1 MKYGLY
7 LAIFLITM
15 LQFQT
20 GFGQGLTLSVSAVSP
35 SCFGAANG
43 SATVQASGG
52 ATPFTYKWNN
62 GQTTQTALNLAAGTY
77 TVTVTTATG
86 LTASATTTLSQP
98 ALLVAKVK
106 TTDLLCNTGPE
117 NGTAVASVQ
126 GGKSPYTYLW
136 NTGATTKSIQNL
148 GQDTYTVT
156 VTDANGCTSS
166 DFGLVAKPSPIL
178 VTITINSPSCN
189 GSNGSATLNA
199 TGGTAPYTYV
209 WKSLEGATGATQ
221 NNLAPGAY
229 LVSVFDANG
238 CEKELTVKIAG
249 QGGLVVQLAL
259 SKAECTG
266 INNGTA
272 AAIITPFGSYNYS
285 WNVQPNVNA
294 PQITGLAANTQVT
307 VTVTNPATGCTGS
320 ATGVI
325 GVKNEVKIAVTDTDI
340 ACGQDK
346 NGTATALAS
355 LGVAPYSYTWNY
367 NNAFFANGPSINNL
381 GAGTYPVTATDARGC
396 IATSAANI
404 TAQSNPIV
412 AFQLSTVECTSNQIN
427 VQFLDQSTD
436 LLSPLVSWVWTVT
449 PDGGT
454 PFVLN
459 GKNPPNMQFPEGQT
473 GTVSLTITSEKGC
486 TATLTKPYKIESAPT
501 FDVLVQAPGFT
512 CDGKP
517 VNIKVI
523 GNPIYTYTWT
533 PVQGLNLTNAPF
545 DVVADPDVTT
555 QYILT
560 VQSGQCL
567 GKDTV
572 LIKRSVPLNLQVATD
587 SIVTCSPTVTLSAT
601 VNPAANAT
609 IQWFNGT
616 TLVGNGANVNV
627 STAGGTIKYT
637 VVATDE
643 NGCSASKKVSVTG
656 LGISNVNIQLEAAG
670 NICTQLPVTIK
681 VTGPANYTY
690 TWTPAATLNLA
701 NAPFSV
707 IANPSVTTTYT
718 LTVNNGICD
727 SIFKVI
733 IARSNT
739 PIGLQVSTNNL
750 ITCDAISNII
760 ASVTTTNAVTYQW
773 FNSNGVVVDND
784 AILNIATA
792 GTNTYT
798 VVATDINGCT
808 DSETVTIKGDAIEN
822 VSINLLNGGVN
833 ACAPGVDTL
842 KVTGPANYTYTWTP
856 DATLNLANA
865 PFTVLANPIVTT
877 TYTLTVNNG
886 ICDSIFTVTIGRS
899 NAPIGLEVSTDSL
912 ITCDAISNIIASVM
926 TTNAVTYQWLNSNG
940 VVVDN
945 DAVLNIATAGI
956 NTYTVVATDIN
967 GCTESKPVFIK
978 GDAIENV
985 SINLLNGGVNAC
997 APGVDTLKVTGPANY
1012 TYTWTPD
1019 ATLNLTNAPFT
1030 VLANPS
1036 VTTTYTLTVNNGICD
1051 SIFTVT
1057 IQRANT
1063 PPIGLEVS
1071 TDSLITCDA
1080 ISNIIASVTTTNA
1093 VTYQWLNSNGVVVDN
1108 DAVLNIATAGINTYT
1123 VVATD
1128 INGCTESKP
1137 VFIKGDAIE
1146 NVDINLLS
1154 GGSNA
1159 CAPGVDTLKVTGPA
1173 NYTYTW
1179 TPNATLNLTNAPF
1192 TVLANPS
1199 VTTTYTLTVNNGICD
1214 SIFTVTILRS
1224 NTPPIGLQVSTD
1236 SLVTCD
1242 SLSNI
1247 IATVTTTNAVTFQ
1260 WLNSNGV
1267 VVDNDAVLNIAT
1279 TGINTYTV
1287 VATDINGCT
1296 ESKPVFIKG
1305 DAIENVSINVLNGG
1319 VNACA
1324 PGVDTLKVTGPANY
1338 TYTWTPDATLNLAN
1352 APFTVL
1358 ANPSVTTTYTL
1369 TVNNGICDSIF
1380 TVTIQRSNTPTIGL
1394 QVSTDSL
1401 VTCDSLSNIIA
1412 TVTTTNAVTFQ
1423 WLNSNG
1429 VVVDKDAVLN
1439 IATAGINTYTVVATD
1454 INGCTESKPVFIK
1467 GDGVENINIQ
1477 VLANT
1482 DPCALNP
1489 IPIKVTGSLT
1499 YTYNWTSNPTLDLS
1513 GAPFNVIAN
1522 PTQTT
1527 TYFLQVNN
1535 GNCTR
1540 NFEIPVVVNFQP
1552 INLTVST
1559 DSVVTCAPNTT
1570 ISANASSNVTYQWLN
1585 SNGVEVDKD
1594 ALLNI
1599 ATAGSNTYT
1608 VVATDVNGCTE
1619 SIPVDIIGNGVSNV
1633 SLDIISGGNP
1643 CDTLPV
1649 LIKVIGDPN
1658 NSYLWIPNPSLDQSQ
1673 GGPFS
1678 VLANPKVTTTY
1689 FLQVSNLFCDSTF
1702 TLTIERNPPVSVQV
1716 STKVENTCAA
1726 VSNITASSTGGAN
1739 VTYQWIDAANGQV
1752 VDQDALLNVPSAGT
1766 HNYTVIVTDGVTG
1779 CTAAET
1785 VTVVGQGVDITLD
1798 TSLPDKECEG
1808 KQLQVCVNNLDPND
1822 VLTYNW
1828 TGTFGINI
1836 SPNNADCA
1844 TVSGPAGVYTLT
1856 LVATNQFNCADT
1868 MQVPVEFEKS
1878 ISLEGTISLDLCN
1891 MLKVGFVN
1899 TSGVAGTW
1907 TFGDNSTSTEQSPTH
1922 TYGTAGTYTV
1932 VFTPA
1937 QTSNCIAPFDTVIK
1951 VTNIPSPLA
1960 NFTSTTASC
1969 INNAVVDFTDN
1980 SIFQFPV
1987 VAWSWSFPN
1996 GQPTTSNLQNPSA
2009 QFSQDGNPLVTLVVT
2024 DERGCTNTITK
2035 PLEID
2040 IIPMLLEDSLKFCL
2054 GASVQLNPNLSTNF
2068 EYTWS
2073 ANPGDPNLQVNN
2085 PNPSVSPSVPTIY
2098 SVNVKNGFCSTDF
2111 TVFVDPQPQATVD
2124 IVGNSKDTVLC
2135 NLTPITLTAN
2145 SNNAAT
2151 LSWSNNLSFN
2161 PVLGTGPA
2169 YTLQTLDPN
2178 YVLYVKAG
2186 LNGCDAI
2193 DSIVVRNQTVQLEVG
2208 AYDNFICNGAGTNL
2222 NLINLVPAQNLT
2234 YTWSPNLPGINNPF
2248 VNPTLNTTY
2257 TVTATNAAGCTAT
2270 ASMSVGVASI
2280 SVDATVV
2287 GPDSIYLGQT
2297 ATLLATSTS
2306 TGGVV
2311 SYQWI
2316 PTTGLSNPLA
2326 AETTASPTEDSTIY
2340 TVIAQVDGRCPD
2352 TAQVVVY
2359 LRNAFCI
2366 EPYIFVPNAFSPNGD
2381 QHNDLFIVRF
2391 TDITELEF
2399 RVWNRWGEIVY
2410 QTTDIN
2416 AAGWDGSY
2424 KGKDATPDSYA
2435 WYVRIKC
2442 GDGNDFI
2449 RQGNVTLFK

>member
-1 MKYGLY
+1 
-7 LAIFLITM
+7 
-15 LQFQT
+15 
-20 GFGQGLTLSVSAVSP
+20 
-35 SCFGAANG
+35 
-43 SATVQASGG
+43 
-52 ATPFTYKWNN
+52 
-62 GQTTQTALNLAAGTY
+62 
-77 TVTVTTATG
+77 
-86 LTASATTTLSQP
+86 
-98 ALLVAKVK
+98 
-106 TTDLLCNTGPE
+106 
-117 NGTAVASVQ
+117 
-126 GGKSPYTYLW
+126 
-136 NTGATTKSIQNL
+136 
-148 GQDTYTVT
+148 
-156 VTDANGCTSS
+156 
-166 DFGLVAKPSPIL
+166 
-178 VTITINSPSCN
+178 
-189 GSNGSATLNA
+189 
-199 TGGTAPYTYV
+199 
-209 WKSLEGATGATQ
+209 
-221 NNLAPGAY
+221 
-229 LVSVFDANG
+229 
-238 CEKELTVKIAG
+238 
-249 QGGLVVQLAL
+249 
-259 SKAECTG
+259 
-266 INNGTA
+266 
-272 AAIITPFGSYNYS
+272 
-285 WNVQPNVNA
+285 
-294 PQITGLAANTQVT
+294 
-307 VTVTNPATGCTGS
+307 
-320 ATGVI
+320 
-325 GVKNEVKIAVTDTDI
+325 
-340 ACGQDK
+340 
-346 NGTATALAS
+346 
-355 LGVAPYSYTWNY
+355 
-367 NNAFFANGPSINNL
+367 
-381 GAGTYPVTATDARGC
+381 
-396 IATSAANI
+396 
-404 TAQSNPIV
+404 
-412 AFQLSTVECTSNQIN
+412 
-427 VQFLDQSTD
+427 
-436 LLSPLVSWVWTVT
+436 
-449 PDGGT
+449 
-454 PFVLN
+454 
-459 GKNPPNMQFPEGQT
+459 
-473 GTVSLTITSEKGC
+473 
-486 TATLTKPYKIESAPT
+486 
-501 FDVLVQAPGFT
+501 
-512 CDGKP
+512 
-517 VNIKVI
+517 
-523 GNPIYTYTWT
+523 
-533 PVQGLNLTNAPF
+533 
-545 DVVADPDVTT
+545 
-555 QYILT
+555 
-560 VQSGQCL
+560 
-567 GKDTV
+567 
-572 LIKRSVPLNLQVATD
+572 
-587 SIVTCSPTVTLSAT
+587 
-601 VNPAANAT
+601 
-609 IQWFNGT
+609 
-616 TLVGNGANVNV
+616 
-627 STAGGTIKYT
+627 
-637 VVATDE
+637 
-643 NGCSASKKVSVTG
+643 
-656 LGISNVNIQLEAAG
+656 
-670 NICTQLPVTIK
+670 
-681 VTGPANYTY
+681 
-690 TWTPAATLNLA
+690 
-701 NAPFSV
+701 
-707 IANPSVTTTYT
+707 
-718 LTVNNGICD
+718 
-727 SIFKVI
+727 
-733 IARSNT
+733 
-739 PIGLQVSTNNL
+739 
-750 ITCDAISNII
+750 
-760 ASVTTTNAVTYQW
+760 
-773 FNSNGVVVDND
+773 
-784 AILNIATA
+784 
-792 GTNTYT
+792 
-798 VVATDINGCT
+798 
-808 DSETVTIKGDAIEN
+808 
-822 VSINLLNGGVN
+822 
-833 ACAPGVDTL
+833 
-842 KVTGPANYTYTWTP
+842 
-856 DATLNLANA
+856 
-865 PFTVLANPIVTT
+865 
-877 TYTLTVNNG
+877 
-886 ICDSIFTVTIGRS
+886 
-899 NAPIGLEVSTDSL
+899 LEVSTDSL
-912 ITCDAISNIIASVM
+912 ITCDAISNIIATVT

-985 SINLLNGGVNAC
+985 SISMLNGGANAC
-997 APGVDTLKVTGPANY
+997 APGTDTIKVTGPANY
-1012 TYTWTPD
+1012 TYTWTPA
-1019 ATLNLTNAPFT
+1019 ATLDLTNAPFT

-1057 IQRANT
+1057 IQ
-1063 PPIGLEVS
+1063 
-1071 TDSLITCDA
+1071 
-1080 ISNIIASVTTTNA
+1080 
-1093 VTYQWLNSNGVVVDN
+1093 
-1108 DAVLNIATAGINTYT
+1108 
-1123 VVATD
+1123 
-1128 INGCTESKP
+1128 
-1137 VFIKGDAIE
+1137 
-1146 NVDINLLS
+1146 
-1154 GGSNA
+1154 
-1159 CAPGVDTLKVTGPA
+1159 
-1173 NYTYTW
+1173 
-1179 TPNATLNLTNAPF
+1179 
-1192 TVLANPS
+1192 
-1199 VTTTYTLTVNNGICD
+1199 
-1214 SIFTVTILRS
+1214 RS

-1279 TGINTYTV
+1279 
-1287 VATDINGCT
+1287 
-1296 ESKPVFIKG
+1296 
-1305 DAIENVSINVLNGG
+1305 
-1319 VNACA
+1319 
-1324 PGVDTLKVTGPANY
+1324 
-1338 TYTWTPDATLNLAN
+1338 
-1352 APFTVL
+1352 
-1358 ANPSVTTTYTL
+1358 
-1369 TVNNGICDSIF
+1369 
-1380 TVTIQRSNTPTIGL
+1380 
-1394 QVSTDSL
+1394 
-1401 VTCDSLSNIIA
+1401 
-1412 TVTTTNAVTFQ
+1412 
-1423 WLNSNG
+1423 
-1429 VVVDKDAVLN
+1429 
-1439 IATAGINTYTVVATD
+1439 AGINTYTVVATD

-1467 GDGVENINIQ
+1467 GDGVENVNIQ
-1477 VLANT
+1477 VQANT

-1552 INLTVST
+1552 IDLTVST
-1559 DSVVTCAPNTT
+1559 DSVVTCAPTTT
-1570 ISANASSNVTYQWLN
+1570 ISANASSNVTYQWFN

-1608 VVATDVNGCTE
+1608 VVATDVNGCSE

-1633 SLDIISGGNP
+1633 SLDIVSGGNP

-1716 STKVENTCAA
+1716 STKVENTCAPI
-1726 VSNITASSTGGAN
+1726 SNITATTNGSAN

-1752 VDQDALLNVPSAGT
+1752 VDQDPLLNVPSKGT
-1766 HNYTVIVTDGVTG
+1766 HIYTVIVTDVATG
-1779 CTAAET
+1779 CTATET

-1828 TGTFGINI
+1828 TGTSGINI

-1844 TVSGPAGVYTLT
+1844 TISGPAGLYTLT

-1878 ISLEGTISLDLCN
+1878 ISLEGAISLDLCN

-1907 TFGDNSTSTEQSPTH
+1907 TFGDNSTSTEQSPNH
-1922 TYGTAGTYTV
+1922 TYGAAGTYTV

-2222 NLINLVPAQNLT
+2222 NLINLVPGQNLT
-2234 YTWSPNLPGINNPF
+2234 YSWSPNLPSINNPF

-2306 TGGVV
+2306 TGGMV

-2359 LRNAFCI
+2359 LRNEICI

>member
-1 MKYGLY
+1 
-7 LAIFLITM
+7 
-15 LQFQT
+15 
-20 GFGQGLTLSVSAVSP
+20 
-35 SCFGAANG
+35 
-43 SATVQASGG
+43 
-52 ATPFTYKWNN
+52 
-62 GQTTQTALNLAAGTY
+62 
-77 TVTVTTATG
+77 
-86 LTASATTTLSQP
+86 
-98 ALLVAKVK
+98 
-106 TTDLLCNTGPE
+106 
-117 NGTAVASVQ
+117 
-126 GGKSPYTYLW
+126 
-136 NTGATTKSIQNL
+136 
-148 GQDTYTVT
+148 
-156 VTDANGCTSS
+156 
-166 DFGLVAKPSPIL
+166 
-178 VTITINSPSCN
+178 
-189 GSNGSATLNA
+189 
-199 TGGTAPYTYV
+199 
-209 WKSLEGATGATQ
+209 
-221 NNLAPGAY
+221 
-229 LVSVFDANG
+229 
-238 CEKELTVKIAG
+238 
-249 QGGLVVQLAL
+249 
-259 SKAECTG
+259 
-266 INNGTA
+266 
-272 AAIITPFGSYNYS
+272 
-285 WNVQPNVNA
+285 
-294 PQITGLAANTQVT
+294 
-307 VTVTNPATGCTGS
+307 
-320 ATGVI
+320 
-325 GVKNEVKIAVTDTDI
+325 
-340 ACGQDK
+340 
-346 NGTATALAS
+346 
-355 LGVAPYSYTWNY
+355 
-367 NNAFFANGPSINNL
+367 
-381 GAGTYPVTATDARGC
+381 
-396 IATSAANI
+396 
-404 TAQSNPIV
+404 
-412 AFQLSTVECTSNQIN
+412 
-427 VQFLDQSTD
+427 
-436 LLSPLVSWVWTVT
+436 
-449 PDGGT
+449 
-454 PFVLN
+454 
-459 GKNPPNMQFPEGQT
+459 MQ
-473 GTVSLTITSEKGC
+473 
-486 TATLTKPYKIESAPT
+486 
-501 FDVLVQAPGFT
+501 
-512 CDGKP
+512 
-517 VNIKVI
+517 
-523 GNPIYTYTWT
+523 
-533 PVQGLNLTNAPF
+533 
-545 DVVADPDVTT
+545 
-555 QYILT
+555 
-560 VQSGQCL
+560 
-567 GKDTV
+567 
-572 LIKRSVPLNLQVATD
+572 
-587 SIVTCSPTVTLSAT
+587 
-601 VNPAANAT
+601 
-609 IQWFNGT
+609 
-616 TLVGNGANVNV
+616 
-627 STAGGTIKYT
+627 
-637 VVATDE
+637 
-643 NGCSASKKVSVTG
+643 
-656 LGISNVNIQLEAAG
+656 
-670 NICTQLPVTIK
+670 
-681 VTGPANYTY
+681 
-690 TWTPAATLNLA
+690 
-701 NAPFSV
+701 
-707 IANPSVTTTYT
+707 
-718 LTVNNGICD
+718 
-727 SIFKVI
+727 
-733 IARSNT
+733 
-739 PIGLQVSTNNL
+739 
-750 ITCDAISNII
+750 
-760 ASVTTTNAVTYQW
+760 
-773 FNSNGVVVDND
+773 
-784 AILNIATA
+784 
-792 GTNTYT
+792 
-798 VVATDINGCT
+798 
-808 DSETVTIKGDAIEN
+808 
-822 VSINLLNGGVN
+822 
-833 ACAPGVDTL
+833 
-842 KVTGPANYTYTWTP
+842 
-856 DATLNLANA
+856 
-865 PFTVLANPIVTT
+865 
-877 TYTLTVNNG
+877 
-886 ICDSIFTVTIGRS
+886 
-899 NAPIGLEVSTDSL
+899 
-912 ITCDAISNIIASVM
+912 
-926 TTNAVTYQWLNSNG
+926 
-940 VVVDN
+940 
-945 DAVLNIATAGI
+945 
-956 NTYTVVATDIN
+956 
-967 GCTESKPVFIK
+967 
-978 GDAIENV
+978 
-985 SINLLNGGVNAC
+985 
-997 APGVDTLKVTGPANY
+997 
-1012 TYTWTPD
+1012 
-1019 ATLNLTNAPFT
+1019 
-1030 VLANPS
+1030 
-1036 VTTTYTLTVNNGICD
+1036 
-1051 SIFTVT
+1051 
-1057 IQRANT
+1057 
-1063 PPIGLEVS
+1063 
-1071 TDSLITCDA
+1071 
-1080 ISNIIASVTTTNA
+1080 
-1093 VTYQWLNSNGVVVDN
+1093 
-1108 DAVLNIATAGINTYT
+1108 
-1123 VVATD
+1123 
-1128 INGCTESKP
+1128 
-1137 VFIKGDAIE
+1137 
-1146 NVDINLLS
+1146 
-1154 GGSNA
+1154 
-1159 CAPGVDTLKVTGPA
+1159 
-1173 NYTYTW
+1173 
-1179 TPNATLNLTNAPF
+1179 
-1192 TVLANPS
+1192 
-1199 VTTTYTLTVNNGICD
+1199 
-1214 SIFTVTILRS
+1214 
-1224 NTPPIGLQVSTD
+1224 
-1236 SLVTCD
+1236 
-1242 SLSNI
+1242 
-1247 IATVTTTNAVTFQ
+1247 
-1260 WLNSNGV
+1260 
-1267 VVDNDAVLNIAT
+1267 
-1279 TGINTYTV
+1279 
-1287 VATDINGCT
+1287 
-1296 ESKPVFIKG
+1296 
-1305 DAIENVSINVLNGG
+1305 
-1319 VNACA
+1319 
-1324 PGVDTLKVTGPANY
+1324 
-1338 TYTWTPDATLNLAN
+1338 
-1352 APFTVL
+1352 
-1358 ANPSVTTTYTL
+1358 
-1369 TVNNGICDSIF
+1369 
-1380 TVTIQRSNTPTIGL
+1380 
-1394 QVSTDSL
+1394 
-1401 VTCDSLSNIIA
+1401 
-1412 TVTTTNAVTFQ
+1412 
-1423 WLNSNG
+1423 
-1429 VVVDKDAVLN
+1429 
-1439 IATAGINTYTVVATD
+1439 
-1454 INGCTESKPVFIK
+1454 
-1467 GDGVENINIQ
+1467 
-1477 VLANT
+1477 ANT

-1559 DSVVTCAPNTT
+1559 DSVVTCAPTTT
-1570 ISANASSNVTYQWLN
+1570 ISANASSNVTYQWFN

-1608 VVATDVNGCTE
+1608 VVATDVNGCTK

-1922 TYGTAGTYTV
+1922 TYGTPGTYTV

>member
-43 SATVQASGG
+43 SATVQAAGG

-325 GVKNEVKIAVTDTDI
+325 GVKNEVKLAVTDTDI

-381 GAGTYPVTATDARGC
+381 GAGSYPVTATDARGC

-436 LLSPLVSWVWTVT
+436 LLSPLVSWVWTVN

-637 VVATDE
+637 VVATDD

-670 NICTQLPVTIK
+670 NICAQLPVTIK

-690 TWTPAATLNLA
+690 TWTPASTLNLA
-701 NAPFSV
+701 NAPFTV

-727 SIFKVI
+727 SIFKVTV
-733 IARSNT
+733 ARSNT

-750 ITCDAISNII
+750 ETCDTISNII

-773 FNSNGVVVDND
+773 LNSNGVVVDND
-784 AILNIATA
+784 AVLNIATA

-808 DSETVTIKGDAIEN
+808 DSETVTIKGSAIEN
-822 VSINLLNGGVN
+822 VSINVLNGGVN
-833 ACAPGVDTL
+833 ACAPGTDTI

-856 DATLNLANA
+856 AATLNLA
-865 PFTVLANPIVTT
+865 
-877 TYTLTVNNG
+877 
-886 ICDSIFTVTIGRS
+886 
-899 NAPIGLEVSTDSL
+899 
-912 ITCDAISNIIASVM
+912 
-926 TTNAVTYQWLNSNG
+926 
-940 VVVDN
+940 
-945 DAVLNIATAGI
+945 
-956 NTYTVVATDIN
+956 
-967 GCTESKPVFIK
+967 
-978 GDAIENV
+978 
-985 SINLLNGGVNAC
+985 
-997 APGVDTLKVTGPANY
+997 
-1012 TYTWTPD
+1012 
-1019 ATLNLTNAPFT
+1019 NAPFT

-1057 IQRANT
+1057 IQRSSS
-1063 PPIGLEVS
+1063 PIGLEVS

-1146 NVDINLLS
+1146 NVDI
-1154 GGSNA
+1154 
-1159 CAPGVDTLKVTGPA
+1159 
-1173 NYTYTW
+1173 
-1179 TPNATLNLTNAPF
+1179 
-1192 TVLANPS
+1192 
-1199 VTTTYTLTVNNGICD
+1199 
-1214 SIFTVTILRS
+1214 IL
-1224 NTPPIGLQVSTD
+1224 
-1236 SLVTCD
+1236 
-1242 SLSNI
+1242 
-1247 IATVTTTNAVTFQ
+1247 
-1260 WLNSNGV
+1260 
-1267 VVDNDAVLNIAT
+1267 
-1279 TGINTYTV
+1279 
-1287 VATDINGCT
+1287 
-1296 ESKPVFIKG
+1296 
-1305 DAIENVSINVLNGG
+1305 LNGG

-1324 PGVDTLKVTGPANY
+1324 PGTDTIKVTGPANY
-1338 TYTWTPDATLNLAN
+1338 IYTWTPDATLNLTN

-1394 QVSTDSL
+1394 EVSTDSL
-1401 VTCDSLSNIIA
+1401 ITCDAISNIIA
-1412 TVTTTNAVTFQ
+1412 SVTTTNAVTFQ

-1429 VVVDKDAVLN
+1429 VVVDNDAVLN

-1454 INGCTESKPVFIK
+1454 INGCTESKPVKII
-1467 GDGVENINIQ
+1467 GNGVENINIQ
-1477 VLANT
+1477 VQANT

-1540 NFEIPVVVNFQP
+1540 NFEIPVVVNFQQ

-1559 DSVVTCAPNTT
+1559 DSVVTCAPTTT
-1570 ISANASSNVTYQWLN
+1570 ISANASSNVTYQWFN

-1633 SLDIISGGNP
+1633 SLDIVSGGNP

-1658 NSYLWIPNPSLDQSQ
+1658 NSYLWIPNASLDQSQ

-1828 TGTFGINI
+1828 TGTFGVNI

-1844 TVSGPAGVYTLT
+1844 TITGPAGVYTLT

-1878 ISLEGTISLDLCN
+1878 ISLEGAISLDLCN
-1891 MLKVGFVN
+1891 MLKVGFLN

-2161 PVLGTGPA
+2161 PILGTGPA

-2359 LRNAFCI
+2359 LRNEICI

-2442 GDGNDFI
+2442 GDGNDFV